1 MSNAILIFNL
11 IQTGENMSKQKIIT
25 AITVLFIIVS
35 GIYYCVSF
43 GESEE
48 AVFVA
53 EETSTEGTIEFM
65 DDTRMEGT
73 ENVAGQEKTTSEKE
87 VDLKE
92 TGSSS
97 LANSEQTGKMIYVHI
112 CGQVNQ
118 SGVYCLEEGSRIMD
132 VVEMAGGF
140 TEYAAGDYVNLAQK
154 LIDGQ
159 QIYIPDIEEVKENK
173 GLMNLSN
180 SGPGSSENDK
190 VNINTADKDTL
201 MTLTGIGEAKAE
213 AIIKYREKNGGYKSI
228 EEIKE
233 IEGIKDA
240 VFSKIEDEIE
250 V

>member
-1 MSNAILIFNL
+1 
-11 IQTGENMSKQKIIT
+11 MSKQKMIT
-25 AITVLFIIVS
+25 AITVLFIMVS

-53 EETSTEGTIEFM
+53 EEINTK
-65 DDTRMEGT
+65 DTKVE
-73 ENVAGQEKTTSEKE
+73 EDV
-87 VDLKE
+87 
-92 TGSSS
+92 
-97 LANSEQTGKMIYVHI
+97 TGKTGTSFEVNTDLEETDKDSLEDSKKAEKKIYVHI

-118 SGVYCLEEGSRIMD
+118 SGVYCLGEDSRIMD

-140 TEYAAGDYVNLAQK
+140 TEQAAKDYVNLAQK

-173 GLMNLSN
+173 VPVNLSN
-180 SGPGSSENDK
+180 NGQESQKTGK

-201 MTLTGIGEAKAE
+201 MTLTGVGEAKAE
-213 AIIKYREKNGGYKSI
+213 AIIKYREKNGGFKAI

-233 IEGIKDA
+233 IEGIKDG
-240 VFSKIEDEIE
+240 VFNKIEDEIE